1 MGGNLKHLILKFI
14 LFFSTAL
21 SLNSVLAVP
30 LSSVINSDI
39 QQVEY
44 RQIPADA
51 SLRKVAV
58 AQSFFQLTK
67 SYRYKKQQ
75 HLFNFLI
82 QSPYFS
88 KNSLVG
94 LTASRAK
101 QDYQQQSMTMLTFTS
116 QPEKLLFKL
125 VSYQSED
132 QALVHKKSLS

>member
-1 MGGNLKHLILKFI
+1 LKHLILKFI
-14 LFFSTAL
+14 LFFSAAL
-21 SLNSVLAVP
+21 SLNSALAVP

-44 RQIPADA
+44 RQIPVEA

-75 HLFNFLI
+75 YLSHFFTL
-82 QSPYFS
+82 SPYFS
-88 KNSLVG
+88 ISSLVG

-125 VSYQSED
+125 VSYQPED
-132 QALVHKKSLS
+132 QALAHKKSLS